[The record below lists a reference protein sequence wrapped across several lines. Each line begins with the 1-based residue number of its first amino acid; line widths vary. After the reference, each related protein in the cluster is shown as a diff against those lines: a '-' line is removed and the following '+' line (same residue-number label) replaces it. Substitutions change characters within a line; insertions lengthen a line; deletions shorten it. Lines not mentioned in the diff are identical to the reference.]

1 MRYVEMEKVEPGM
14 VLGNDLF
21 DMEGRPIIPCG
32 STLSA
37 KHIQKLKNFGFFGIY
52 IIDDLSKDIIIE
64 KKEVKVDFAE
74 GDSVIIT
81 DGPFRDYVCTV
92 EKIDMDKQIVT
103 VLVPMFNGDTPV
115 ELEFGQVDT
124 L

>member
-1 MRYVEMEKVEPGM
+1 MEKVEPGM

-21 DMEGRPIIPCG
+21 DMEGRPIIPSG

-64 KKEVKVDFAE
+64 PAI
-74 GDSVIIT
+74 S
-81 DGPFRDYVCTV
+81 
-92 EKIDMDKQIVT
+92 Q
-103 VLVPMFNGDTPV
+103 
-115 ELEFGQVDT
+115 ELRNSALQSIRNEDND
-124 L
+124 